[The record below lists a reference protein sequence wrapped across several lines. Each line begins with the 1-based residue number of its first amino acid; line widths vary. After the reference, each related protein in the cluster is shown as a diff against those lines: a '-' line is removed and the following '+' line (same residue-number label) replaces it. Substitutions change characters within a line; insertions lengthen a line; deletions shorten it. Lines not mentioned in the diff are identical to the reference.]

1 MIRRNLNAPPTS
13 SLGRLFDAVAALAG
27 IRYHVSFEGQAAMEL
42 EMAGGGAPERP
53 YAVGWEEGAVRRIPP
68 APMVRGVVADLLAGV
83 PAAVVSG
90 RFHATLVDLFT
101 RLCAALRLETGIGR
115 VALSGGVFQN
125 LLLFTGLKE
134 GLEKQGFTVLSHTR
148 VPTNDGGIALGQAVA
163 AAALLQAEPPG
174 GGPPA
179 KGA

>member
-1 MIRRNLNAPPTS
+1 
-13 SLGRLFDAVAALAG
+13 
-27 IRYHVSFEGQAAMEL
+27 
-42 EMAGGGAPERP
+42 
-53 YAVGWEEGAVRRIPP
+53 
-68 APMVRGVVADLLAGV
+68 MVRGVVADLLAGV